1 MSKGLAEEVLFK
13 GEADEY
19 ASIINDNPI
28 SHDDC
33 IEILKVVAK
42 LKSMGYSNNL
52 IIDRLKRIVSL
63 KEGI

>member
-1 MSKGLAEEVLFK
+1 MKEGLTEKVLFK

-33 IEILKVVAK
+33 ISILKVAVK
-42 LKSMGYSNNL
+42 LKSIGCSNEL
-52 IIDRLKRIVSL
+52 IINRLRQ
-63 KEGI
+63 KESN